1 MSLDGA
7 DLPCDGARRTWG
19 RTGQFLKRHFEWHQ
33 FRSELFV
40 GPWGIDPG
48 RKIKSPKT
56 TINCGSRSSK
66 LGHVHKTLSDE
77 QNGYTITNVLTLFW
91 SRCLQIRTA
100 VRQPLAKTSQT
111 RKQYGGLTAHAC
123 QTILSGRS
131 EVDFLDSHWPR
142 QVTCASCDR
151 PGQWLVEVLP
161 MVIKIF
167 WTDSDKFSSE
177 KNLSRKFFF
186 RISRRIWGFCRELSS
201 SLVGKFR

>member
-1 MSLDGA
+1 M
-7 DLPCDGARRTWG
+7 
-19 RTGQFLKRHFEWHQ
+19 
-33 FRSELFV
+33 
-40 GPWGIDPG
+40 
-48 RKIKSPKT
+48 
-56 TINCGSRSSK
+56 
-66 LGHVHKTLSDE
+66 
-77 QNGYTITNVLTLFW
+77 
-91 SRCLQIRTA
+91 
-100 VRQPLAKTSQT
+100 RQPLAKTSQT

-177 KNLSRKFFF
+177 KNLSRKIFFEF
-186 RISRRIWGFCRELSS
+186 LGESEDFVANYHRHLSENS
-201 SLVGKFR
+201 DK

>member
-91 SRCLQIRTA
+91 SGWLQIRT
-100 VRQPLAKTSQT
+100 VTRQPLGKASQT
-111 RKQYGGLTAHAC
+111 EAIWRLHCAC
-123 QTILSGRS
+123 QTNFVG
-131 EVDFLDSHWPR
+131 
-142 QVTCASCDR
+142 DR
-151 PGQWLVEVLP
+151 FSLVETGHVCHL
-161 MVIKIF
+161 
-167 WTDSDKFSSE
+167 
-177 KNLSRKFFF
+177 RQ
-186 RISRRIWGFCRELSS
+186 ELASS
-201 SLVGKFR
+201 S